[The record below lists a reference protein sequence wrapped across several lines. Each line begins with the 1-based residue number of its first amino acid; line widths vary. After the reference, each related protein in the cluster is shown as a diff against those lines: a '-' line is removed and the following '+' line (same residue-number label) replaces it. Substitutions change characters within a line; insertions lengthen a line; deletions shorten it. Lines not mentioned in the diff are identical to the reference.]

1 MSDIHTWLGLTRQ
14 AHYQH
19 QKRQKQK
26 AEKEDKTLTQ
36 VRLIRQ
42 KHPKMGTR
50 KLHSE
55 LALKGFQVGRDTL
68 FALLAKHHMLIE
80 PPRGPRTTFSGRIRY
95 PNLLEGVKVTQPD
108 QVWVTDIT
116 YIRSEEGFLYLA
128 LITDLFSR
136 KIVGYDLSKSL
147 SADGAIRALQ
157 MALAQTK
164 RSLKGLIHH
173 SDHGIQYTCHDY
185 QDILA
190 QHHIHCSMGEV
201 GNCYDNAVAERVNG
215 ILKIE
220 YLLDTLFI
228 SLAQCQKAV
237 RQTVW
242 LYNYERPHY
251 SLGYLKPQQVYIH
264 PGNST
269 FH

>member
-1 MSDIHTWLGLTRQ
+1 MHDAYTWLGLTRQ

-19 QKRQKQK
+19 HKRQQK
-26 AEKEDKTLTQ
+26 KVEEANKIMTQ

-55 LALKGFQVGRDTL
+55 LALKGFRVGRDAL
-68 FALLAKHHMLIE
+68 FALLAAHHMLVE

-95 PNLLEGVKVTQPD
+95 PNLLEDIEITRPD

-116 YIRSEEGFLYLA
+116 YIRSDEGFLYLA

-136 KIVGYDLSKSL
+136 KIVGFDLSKSL

-157 MALAQTK
+157 MALAQAK
-164 RSLKGLIHH
+164 RPLKGLIHH
-173 SDHGIQYTCHDY
+173 SDHGVQYTCHDY
-185 QDILA
+185 QDILT
-190 QHHIHCSMGEV
+190 QYQIRCSMGEV

-220 YLLDTLFI
+220 YLLDSLFD

-237 RQTVW
+237 QQTIG
-242 LYNYERPHY
+242 LYNDERPHH